1 MLNMHYMWERKK
13 LEQGIEL
20 AKLFIT
26 YCENIL
32 KSSLVYEEEIIED
45 VQEKLATALEEK
57 EEFEKTLKELKE
69 NL

>member
-1 MLNMHYMWERKK
+1 MWERKK

-20 AKLFIT
+20 AKLFIA

-45 VQEKLATALEEK
+45 VQEKLVTALEEK

-69 NL
+69 NFPSLL